1 MGRGENWNIQRKKW
15 TNNELKPHVASTMG
29 LEPGLHWWEAG
40 SFNAGPS
47 LSPQYAVNPLST
59 PPPLIPLLGKN
70 VNKPLP
76 SPPPFLFFT
85 TKLRNDRLYWLNT
98 TVMLR
103 VDWSGM
109 AYSHAGSADFFFFFT
124 VLFFYLWLHDLPTL
138 CTWSFSLSILVIY
151 EDLIPSS
158 LLNYHPPT
166 PTPLLLKRAWNK

>member
-1 MGRGENWNIQRKKW
+1 MLVFGERGKLEYPEKKVNQQR
-15 TNNELKPHVASTMG
+15 TQTTCGINNG

-109 AYSHAGSADFFFFFT
+109 AYSHAGSADFFFFFYCFIF
-124 VLFFYLWLHDLPTL
+124 LSLAAWPPNFMHLIFFSFHSSYLRRSDTI
-138 CTWSFSLSILVIY
+138 IL
-151 EDLIPSS
+151 
-158 LLNYHPPT
+158 T
-166 PTPLLLKRAWNK
+166 